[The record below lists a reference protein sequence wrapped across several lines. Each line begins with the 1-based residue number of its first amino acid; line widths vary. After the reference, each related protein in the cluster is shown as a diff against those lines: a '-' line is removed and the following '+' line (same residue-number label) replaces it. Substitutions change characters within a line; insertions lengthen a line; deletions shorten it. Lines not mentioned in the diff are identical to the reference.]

1 MSLFIQ
7 EFARSFD
14 AQVGRDGGE
23 RFLKD
28 VGRQMATR
36 LSLPACATMDAL
48 EREMNAALALIQWGS
63 VILDIDASDRK
74 LVLKHTGI
82 PTVAS
87 VGEPSGYWLAPVL
100 AGLYSVWLEQQPDAL
115 PDARISWA
123 VESDVNN
130 IQLVMLTYGH

>member
-48 EREMNAALALIQWGS
+48 ECEMNAALALTVNS
-63 VILDIDASDRK
+63 IL
-74 LVLKHTGI
+74 
-82 PTVAS
+82 
-87 VGEPSGYWLAPVL
+87 PV
-100 AGLYSVWLEQQPDAL
+100 
-115 PDARISWA
+115 
-123 VESDVNN
+123 
-130 IQLVMLTYGH
+130 